1 MRFIALLWRD
11 YRLPLEREKRH
22 KCGRERLPKNQFL
35 FPNDHLFRMSSPIRI
50 GATMYVLAAALV
62 LALLTL
68 LFSDAIDRRR
78 NPNRS
83 PISVSASDGAKSIVL
98 RRNRAGHYVVNG
110 RVNGHTAEFLL
121 DTGATAVSVS
131 KSFAKQAGLR
141 KGPQGQAVT
150 ANGITTAYA
159 TSIDSLVIGEIEEQN
174 VAASIVPALAG
185 EQVLLGMSFLKRL
198 DFAQRDDILILTQ
211 RYLGPLDPNRKQLP
225 RGE

>member
-1 MRFIALLWRD
+1 
-11 YRLPLEREKRH
+11 
-22 KCGRERLPKNQFL
+22 
-35 FPNDHLFRMSSPIRI
+35 MSSPIRI

-121 DTGATAVSVS
+121 DIGLQIFRKTG
-131 KSFAKQAGLR
+131 R
-141 KGPQGQAVT
+141 P
-150 ANGITTAYA
+150 
-159 TSIDSLVIGEIEEQN
+159 
-174 VAASIVPALAG
+174 
-185 EQVLLGMSFLKRL
+185 
-198 DFAQRDDILILTQ
+198 AQRAPGASGYREWYYHRLCDFY
-211 RYLGPLDPNRKQLP
+211 R
-225 RGE
+225 